1 MQEGKYPEFKM
12 PDIYPAFFNPA
23 KCCLPNS
30 ISGTIKL
37 SQNTLWQMSFPQY
50 EGPGNMSLQ
59 NVRYNVRYY
68 QIIAA
73 TQKYEE

>member
-30 ISGTIKL
+30 TILCNMTLMTYVISDRKM
-37 SQNTLWQMSFPQY
+37 N
-50 EGPGNMSLQ
+50 
-59 NVRYNVRYY
+59 
-68 QIIAA
+68 
-73 TQKYEE
+73 